1 MRMDVVQ
8 SDGEITS
15 LDWYPRNYRSLSE
28 ETPVVFF
35 CPGLFGISRDK
46 YAYSFCQYAFKTHG
60 WRSFVYHRRLILNE
74 PIGEKL
80 NSYVT
85 NDDWRHVLNHIKS
98 VFPKAPI
105 YMVGVSMGALNI
117 QRYLIDYSED
127 PIVRAAVAI
136 SSPWNARKISDH
148 VLGQRLLLKL
158 MLPAQ
163 IRMVRQHMHSEKFME
178 KMKSRGIDVEK
189 VLAVKTNRDFDR
201 LFSIGDLGLT
211 HTDQYYDM
219 LTAHSLVDK
228 IKVPMLAINS
238 MDDHLIPRCNIPEAD
253 IPKNPN
259 IIQLLVAGGGHIE
272 YFHSIKREFVC
283 LV

>member
-46 YAYSFCQYAFKTHG
+46 YAFSFCQTAFKTHG

-74 PIGEKL
+74 PIGNKL
-80 NSYVT
+80 NSYAT
-85 NDDWRHVLNHIKS
+85 TDDWRHVLVHVKS
-98 VFPKAPI
+98 VFPKAPL

-127 PIVRAAVAI
+127 PLVHAAVAI
-136 SSPWNARKISDH
+136 SSPWDAQKVSDH
-148 VLGQRLLLKL
+148 VLNRKILMKL

-163 IRMVRQHMHSEKFME
+163 FRMIRQHMHSEKFME

-189 VLAVKTNRDFDR
+189 SLAAQTNREFDE
-201 LFSIGDLGLT
+201 LFSLGDLGLT
-211 HTDQYYDM
+211 HSGQYYEM
-219 LTAHSLVDK
+219 LTAHSLVDRIK
-228 IKVPMLAINS
+228 IPMLAINS
-238 MDDHLIPRCNIPEAD
+238 MDDILIPRSNIPEAE

-272 YFHSIKREFVC
+272 YFHGIKREFVT